1 MELER
6 LSITGGVEMRGK
18 VESYILENIVNK
30 GGLLFGVI
38 DPLDYRSLDDA
49 VETARRVY
57 EGGADVIL
65 VGGSIGVQGEP
76 LDYVVREIKRVVDIP
91 IVLFPGNI
99 GTITRYADALYF
111 MSLLNSRNPYWIT
124 RAQMQSAFL
133 IRSLGLEPLP
143 VGYIVVEPG
152 GTVGYVG
159 EADLIP
165 RDRPKLASA
174 YALAGQFMGFR
185 FIVTDAGSN
194 PREGHIPL
202 EMVREVAN
210 SIDIPYIVAG
220 GVRRPE
226 EAEKIIECGADAVQI
241 GTAFEMDSAVERVKA
256 FVKAVREG
264 GKRKKRK
271 IRYE

>member
-1 MELER
+1 
-6 LSITGGVEMRGK
+6 MRGR
-18 VESYILENIVNK
+18 VERYIIENVVDK

-38 DPLDYRSLDDA
+38 DPLDYKSLDDSI
-49 VETARRVY
+49 ETARRIY

-65 VGGSIGVQGEP
+65 VGGSVGVQGEP
-76 LDYVVREIKRVVDIP
+76 LDYVVKEIKKIVDVP

-124 RAQMQSAFL
+124 RAQMLSAFL
-133 IRSLGLEPLP
+133 IRSLNLEPLP

-152 GTVGYVG
+152 GTVGHVG
-159 EADLIP
+159 EAELIP

-194 PREGHIPL
+194 PKEGHIPL
-202 EMVREVAN
+202 EMVREVADA
-210 SIDIPYIVAG
+210 IDVPYIVAG
-220 GVRRPE
+220 GIRKPE

-241 GTAFEMDSAVERVKA
+241 GTAFEMDNAVERVES
-256 FVKAVREG
+256 FVKAVRKG
-264 GKRKKRK
+264 AKNKRRK
-271 IRYE
+271 INFD

>member
-1 MELER
+1 MKGRVER
-6 LSITGGVEMRGK
+6 
-18 VESYILENIVNK
+18 YILESIVDK

-38 DPLDYRSLDDA
+38 DPLDYKSLDDA
-49 VETARRVY
+49 VETAKRVY

-65 VGGSIGVQGEP
+65 VGGSIGVQGEL
-76 LDYVVREIKRVVDIP
+76 LDYVVKEIKRFVDIP
-91 IVLFPGNI
+91 VVLFPGNI

-124 RAQMQSAFL
+124 RAQMQSAYL
-133 IRSLGLEPLP
+133 IKSIGLEPLP

-165 RDRPKLASA
+165 REKPKLASA

-194 PREGHIPL
+194 PKEGHIPL
-202 EMVREVAN
+202 EMVKEVAN
-210 SIDIPYIVAG
+210 SISIPYIVAG
-220 GVRRPE
+220 GIRKPE

-241 GTAFEMDSAVERVKA
+241 GTAFEIDNAVERVKS

-264 GKRKKRK
+264 AKRKRRK
-271 IRYE
+271 IEVDF

>member
-1 MELER
+1 MK
-6 LSITGGVEMRGK
+6 GK
-18 VESYILENIVNK
+18 VKNYIIEGILEN

-49 VETARRVY
+49 VETAKRVY
-57 EGGADVIL
+57 EGGADIIL

-76 LDYVVREIKRVVDIP
+76 LDYVVREMKKFVDIP
-91 IVLFPGNI
+91 VVLFPGNI

-124 RAQMQSAFL
+124 RAQMQSAF
-133 IRSLGLEPLP
+133 IVRKFKLEALP

-174 YALAGQFMGFR
+174 YALAGQLMGFK

-194 PREGHIPL
+194 PKEGHIPL
-202 EMVREVAN
+202 EMVKEVAN
-210 SIDIPYIVAG
+210 TIEVPYIVAG
-220 GVRRPE
+220 GVRMPE

-241 GTAFEMDSAVERVKA
+241 GTAFEIDSAVDRVKK

-264 GKRKKRK
+264 GRRKRRK
-271 IRYE
+271 IVYE

>member
-1 MELER
+1 
-6 LSITGGVEMRGK
+6 MRGK
-18 VESYILENIVNK
+18 VKNYIIENILEK
-30 GGLLFGVI
+30 RGLLFGVI
-38 DPLDYRSLDDA
+38 DPLDYKSLDDA
-49 VETARRVY
+49 IETGRRIY
-57 EGGADVIL
+57 EGGGDVIL

-76 LDYVVREIKRVVDIP
+76 LDYVVKGIKKSVDIP
-91 IVLFPGNI
+91 VVLFPGNI
-99 GTITRYADALYF
+99 GTITKYADALYF

-124 RAQMQSAFL
+124 RAQMQSAF
-133 IRSLGLEPLP
+133 IVKKFELEALP

-165 RDRPKLASA
+165 RDKPKLASA

-194 PREGHIPL
+194 PKEGHIPL
-202 EMVREVAN
+202 EMVKEVAET
-210 SIDIPYIVAG
+210 IEVPYIVAG
-220 GVRRPE
+220 GIRKPE
-226 EAEKIIECGADAVQI
+226 ETEKIIELGADAVQI
-241 GTAFEMDSAVERVKA
+241 GTAFELNNAVDRVKK

-271 IRYE
+271 ISEQF

>member
-1 MELER
+1 
-6 LSITGGVEMRGK
+6 MRGK
-18 VESYILENIVNK
+18 VERYILEGIVDK

-38 DPLDYRSLDDA
+38 DPLDYKSLDDA
-49 VETARRVY
+49 VETAERVY

-76 LDYVVREIKRVVDIP
+76 LDYVVKEIKKSVDIP
-91 IVLFPGNI
+91 VVLFPGNI

-124 RAQMQSAFL
+124 RAQMQSAHL
-133 IRSLGLEPLP
+133 IKNLGLEPLP

-194 PREGHIPL
+194 PKEGHIPL
-202 EMVREVAN
+202 EMVKDVAN

-226 EAEKIIECGADAVQI
+226 EAGKIIECGADAVQI
-241 GTAFEMDSAVERVKA
+241 GTAFEMDSTVDRVKS
-256 FVKAVREG
+256 FVRAIREG
-264 GKRKKRK
+264 AKRKRRQ
-271 IRYE
+271 IVVDF

>member
-1 MELER
+1 MK
-6 LSITGGVEMRGK
+6 GK
-18 VESYILENIVNK
+18 VKNYIIEGILEN

-49 VETARRVY
+49 VETAKRVY
-57 EGGADVIL
+57 EGGADIIL

-76 LDYVVREIKRVVDIP
+76 LDYVVREMKKFVDIP
-91 IVLFPGNI
+91 VVLFPGNI

-124 RAQMQSAFL
+124 RAQMQSAF
-133 IRSLGLEPLP
+133 IVRKFKLEALP

-174 YALAGQFMGFR
+174 YALAGQLMGFE

-194 PREGHIPL
+194 PKEGHIPL
-202 EMVREVAN
+202 EMVKEVAN
-210 SIDIPYIVAG
+210 TIEVPYIVAG
-220 GVRRPE
+220 GVRMPE

-241 GTAFEMDSAVERVKA
+241 GTAFEIDSAVDRVKK

-264 GKRKKRK
+264 GRRKKRK
-271 IRYE
+271 IVYE

>member
-1 MELER
+1 
-6 LSITGGVEMRGK
+6 MRGK
-18 VESYILENIVNK
+18 VERYIVERIVEN

-49 VETARRVY
+49 VETAKRVY
-57 EGGADVIL
+57 EGGADLIL

-76 LDYVVREIKRVVDIP
+76 LDYVVKEIKGFVDIP
-91 IVLFPGNI
+91 VVLFPGNV

-124 RAQMQSAFL
+124 RAQMQSAFVV
-133 IRSLGLEPLP
+133 RKFGLEALP

-165 RDRPKLASA
+165 RDKPKLASA
-174 YALAGQFMGFR
+174 YALAGQFMGFK

-194 PREGHIPL
+194 PKEGHIPL

-210 SIDIPYIVAG
+210 TIEVPYIVAG
-220 GVRRPE
+220 GVRKPE

-241 GTAFEMDSAVERVKA
+241 GTAFEIDSAVDRVKK

-264 GKRKKRK
+264 GRRKSRK
-271 IRYE
+271 ISEEI

>member
-1 MELER
+1 MK
-6 LSITGGVEMRGK
+6 GK
-18 VESYILENIVNK
+18 VKNYIIEGILEN

-49 VETARRVY
+49 VETAKRVY
-57 EGGADVIL
+57 EGGADIIL

-76 LDYVVREIKRVVDIP
+76 LDYVVREMKKFVDIP
-91 IVLFPGNI
+91 VVLFPGNI

-124 RAQMQSAFL
+124 RAQMQSAF
-133 IRSLGLEPLP
+133 IVRKFKLEALP

-174 YALAGQFMGFR
+174 YALAGQLMGFK

-194 PREGHIPL
+194 PKEGHIPL
-202 EMVREVAN
+202 EMVKEVAN
-210 SIDIPYIVAG
+210 TIEVPYIVAG
-220 GVRRPE
+220 GVRMPE

-241 GTAFEMDSAVERVKA
+241 GTAFEIDSAVDRVKK

-264 GKRKKRK
+264 GRRKKRK
-271 IRYE
+271 IVYE

>member
-1 MELER
+1 MK
-6 LSITGGVEMRGK
+6 GK
-18 VESYILENIVNK
+18 VKNYIIEGILEN

-49 VETARRVY
+49 VETAKRVY
-57 EGGADVIL
+57 EGGADIIL

-76 LDYVVREIKRVVDIP
+76 LDYVVREMKKFVDIP
-91 IVLFPGNI
+91 VVLFPGNI

-124 RAQMQSAFL
+124 RAQMQSAF
-133 IRSLGLEPLP
+133 IVRKFKLEALP

-174 YALAGQFMGFR
+174 YALAGQLMGFG

-194 PREGHIPL
+194 PKEGHIPL
-202 EMVREVAN
+202 EMVKEVAN
-210 SIDIPYIVAG
+210 TIEVPYIVAG
-220 GVRRPE
+220 GVRMPE

-241 GTAFEMDSAVERVKA
+241 GTAFEIDSAVDRVKK

-264 GKRKKRK
+264 GRRKRRK
-271 IRYE
+271 IVYE